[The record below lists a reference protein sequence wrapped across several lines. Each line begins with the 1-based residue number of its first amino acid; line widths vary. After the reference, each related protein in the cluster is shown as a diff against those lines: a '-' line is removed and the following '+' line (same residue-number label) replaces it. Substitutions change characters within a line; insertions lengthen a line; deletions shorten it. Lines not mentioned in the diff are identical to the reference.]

1 MPFGTIQQTIT
12 LLEEALL
19 GLGVKIPLIA
29 LEEIGIIV
37 HEAMTVQ
44 ARSFHTPAHIFEL
57 ADASNP
63 VQALAALFHDV
74 VYYQVDAGFTPE
86 IAAVLMPYLE
96 IDGEQIRLKSIQGGD
111 STAFQITLDLFDFEP
126 GQMLPPQQGQ
136 NEFLSALLMNCQL
149 VSRVPASD
157 LAKAT
162 ACIEATIPFRG
173 DNERGESPADL
184 LEQRLFALNR
194 RLDLGMKRSEIYDAV
209 RWAVAFSNRDVD
221 NFSERDTGSF
231 LDNTWKLL
239 PETNPSLRMRGIYT
253 IVSYRRALEKMEAF
267 LRQLDPETIFN
278 EYRGEPPPGEYQ
290 RMVALAH
297 RNVSTARRYLGIK
310 LMAAAL
316 LEALGVITG
325 GDAPVALFMGA
336 IDGGEDARRLED
348 YLPQVRP
355 NATVDELS
363 TLFGLLA
370 FGRASSSSFDLQNSP
385 LALFLYK
392 SLGWDRIQYLLG
404 HARRMFHGNVSATE
418 FLSELPPDMLISV
431 ARACAAMA
439 STRREALLAYAQFVA
454 QTRAG

>member
-1 MPFGTIQQTIT
+1 
-12 LLEEALL
+12 LE
-19 GLGVKIPLIA
+19 VRIPLIE
-29 LEEIGIIV
+29 LEDIGIMV

-63 VQALAALFHDV
+63 IQALAALFHDV
-74 VYYQVDAGFTPE
+74 VYYQVDEGFTPE
-86 IAAVLMPYLE
+86 IADVLMPYIA
-96 IDGEQIRLKSIQGGD
+96 IDGERIRPKILDGNGD
-111 STAFQITLDLFDFEP
+111 TVYRITLDVFDFEP
-126 GQMLPPQQGQ
+126 GQTLPSQQGQ
-136 NEFLSALLMNCQL
+136 NEFLSALLMNRL
-149 VSRVPASD
+149 LADHVRPSD
-157 LAKAT
+157 LAKVT

-173 DNERGESPADL
+173 DNARGESPPDL
-184 LEQRLFALNR
+184 LEQRLTALNR
-194 RLDLGMKRSEIYDAV
+194 QLDFGMSEEAIYDAV

-253 IVSYRRALEKMEAF
+253 IGNYRRALEKMEAF

-297 RNVSTARRYLGIK
+297 RNVTTARQYLGIK
-310 LMAAAL
+310 LMAAAV
-316 LEALGVITG
+316 LEALGDITG

-336 IDGGEDARRLED
+336 IDGGEDARRMED
-348 YLPQVRP
+348 YLPQVR
-355 NATVDELS
+355 ADTSVDELS

-385 LALFLYK
+385 LALFIYK
-392 SLGWDRIQYLLG
+392 KLGWDRIQHLLG
-404 HARRMFHGNVSATE
+404 RAKVMFQGELGAAD
-418 FLSELPPDMLISV
+418 FLAELPPDMLI
-431 ARACAAMA
+431 AITRACAAMA
-439 STRREALLAYAQFVA
+439 STRREALLAYAQFIA
-454 QTRAG
+454 QADAG